1 MATGEAVTRIEPAR
15 IEEITEP
22 LGDRVAELAAASAKL
37 GGGLH
42 PTTAADLAG
51 LTRLMNTYY
60 SNLIEGHNTRPRD
73 IERALQGDL
82 DEDAGRRDLQIEAAN
97 HVRVQARIDEMA
109 ADGGLPDPTTP
120 SFVRWLHGE
129 FYRGASESMLVIEG
143 AGRRLRMEPGAWR
156 SGPEHEVAVG
166 QHQPPSSHRVVDF
179 MDHFHERFRMDRMRS
194 GARILALGAA
204 HHRLNYIHPFPDGN
218 GRVSRLMTHA
228 MAHHAGVAASGLWSI
243 SRGLA
248 RGLESRSE
256 YHRMMDFA
264 DRPRQGD
271 RDGRGNLSLAAL
283 LRFSEWFLDVCLDQV
298 AFMSSLYDLQA
309 LGQRLTRLV
318 ERHEALPLEAAALLR
333 AILLRGEIA
342 RGEATTVMGL
352 PERSARRVL
361 ARLVQE
367 GVAGSATPKG
377 PLALRFPQ
385 QTHDVLFPRL
395 FAET

>member
-1 MATGEAVTRIEPAR
+1 MTMIEAVTRIEPAR

-22 LGDRVAELAAASAKL
+22 LGDRIAELASASAKL

-82 DEDAGRRDLQIEAAN
+82 DEDEDRRELQIEAAN
-97 HVRVQARIDEMA
+97 HVRVQARIDAMA
-109 ADGGLPDPTTP
+109 ADGSLPDPTAP
-120 SFVRWLHGE
+120 SFVRWLHEE
-129 FYRGASESMLVIEG
+129 FYRDAPESMLFIEG
-143 AGRRLRMEPGAWR
+143 AGRRVRMEPGAWR
-156 SGPEHEVAVG
+156 SGPEHEVTVG
-166 QHQPPSSHRVVDF
+166 RHQPPSSHRVGVF
-179 MDHFHERFRMDRMRS
+179 MDHFHQRFRMDRMRS

-228 MAHHAGVAASGLWSI
+228 MTHHAGVAASGLWSV

-248 RGLESRSE
+248 RGIESRSD
-256 YHRMMDFA
+256 YRSMMDLA

-283 LRFSEWFLDVCLDQV
+283 VRFSEWFLDVCLDQV
-298 AFMSSLYDLQA
+298 AFMAGLYDLAA
-309 LGQRLTRLV
+309 LGQRLTHLV
-318 ERHEALPLEAAALLR
+318 ERHEALPPEAAAFLR
-333 AILLRGEIA
+333 AVLLRGEIA
-342 RGEATTVMGL
+342 RGEVAAVMGL
-352 PERSARRVL
+352 PERTTRRVL
-361 ARLVQE
+361 ARLVKE
-367 GVAGSATPKG
+367 GIVGSATPKG
-377 PLALRFPQ
+377 PVALRFPQ

-395 FAET
+395 FLET